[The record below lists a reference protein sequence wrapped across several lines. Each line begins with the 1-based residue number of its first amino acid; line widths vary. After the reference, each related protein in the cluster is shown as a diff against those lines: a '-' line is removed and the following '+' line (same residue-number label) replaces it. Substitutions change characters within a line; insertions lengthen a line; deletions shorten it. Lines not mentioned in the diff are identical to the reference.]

1 MTAIDRYLVQ
11 VYLRALLVTFTSM
24 VGLYIVADVAN
35 NFDEFWTYG
44 NHRFLES
51 LKVVGAY
58 YTPRLLQFFDQTSGL
73 LAMLAAAFVLTGISR
88 TNELTALMAAG
99 ISPARIIRP
108 LLAASMLVAAL
119 AAANREIALPQVRD
133 ALSRNAQDWQGDTA
147 RKCTPKYDNRTDI
160 LIFAQSTYAN
170 QKRLSSPKFTL
181 TPELATW
188 GRQIIAENAYY
199 LGATA
204 EHPAGF
210 LLSGVKQPA
219 NLAALASRSLE
230 GHPVLFSPADT
241 PWLKPADC
249 FVATIVTFE
258 QLALGNAW
266 QQNLS
271 TGELIAGLR
280 SQTIEPGAGI
290 RLTLH
295 SRFVRPLLDLSLVLM
310 GIPLVLSR
318 GSRNIFLTAVVG
330 ICLVLVV
337 WVVDQ
342 AAGALGRHYLLSAS
356 LAAWLPLLIFGP
368 LAYSFAR
375 PLWD

>member
-11 VYLRALLVTFTSM
+11 VYAKVLLVTFTSL
-24 VGLYIVADVAN
+24 VGLYVVVDIAN

-44 NHRFLES
+44 NHRFVES
-51 LKVVGAY
+51 LKVVAGY

-108 LLAASMLVAAL
+108 LLAASVLVAAL
-119 AAANREIALPQVRD
+119 AAANRELALPQVRD

-160 LIFAQSTYAN
+160 LISAQSTYAN
-170 QKRLSSPKFTL
+170 QKRLSNPKFGL
-181 TPELATW
+181 PSALGAW
-188 GRQIIAENAYY
+188 GRQILAENAYY

-204 EHPAGF
+204 DHPAGF

-219 NLAALASRSLE
+219 NLATLTSRSLE
-230 GHPVLFSPADT
+230 GSPVLYSPADT
-241 PWLKPADC
+241 RWLNSGDC
-249 FVATIVTFE
+249 FVATIVSFE

-271 TGELIAGLR
+271 TRELVTGLR
-280 SQTIEPGAGI
+280 AQTIEPGAGI
-290 RLTLH
+290 RHTLH
-295 SRFVRPLLDLSLVLM
+295 SRFVRPLLDLSLVLL
-310 GIPLVLSR
+310 GIPLVLNR
-318 GSRNIFLTAVVG
+318 GSRNIFVAALVG
-330 ICLVLVV
+330 ICLGGAVLVV
-337 WVVDQ
+337 DF
-342 AAGALGRHYLLSAS
+342 ASGALGRSYLINAS
-356 LAAWLPLLIFGP
+356 LAAWLPLLVFGP
-368 LAYSFAR
+368 LAYTFAR

>member
-11 VYLRALLVTFTSM
+11 VYAKVLLVTFTSL
-24 VGLYIVADVAN
+24 VGLYVVVDIAN

-44 NHRFLES
+44 NHRFIES
-51 LKVVGAY
+51 LKVVAGY
-58 YTPRLLQFFDQTSGL
+58 YMPRLLQFFDQTSGL

-108 LLAASMLVAAL
+108 LLAASVLVAAL
-119 AAANREIALPQVRD
+119 AAANRELALPQVRD

-160 LIFAQSTYAN
+160 LISAQSTYAN
-170 QKRLSSPKFTL
+170 QKRLSNPKFGL
-181 TPELATW
+181 PSVLAAW
-188 GRQIIAENAYY
+188 GRQIVAENAYY

-204 EHPAGF
+204 DHPAGF
-210 LLSGVKQPA
+210 LLSGVKQPT
-219 NLAALASRSLE
+219 NLAALSSRSL
-230 GHPVLFSPADT
+230 GDCPVLFAPADT
-241 PWLKPADC
+241 RWLNAGDC
-249 FVATIVTFE
+249 FVSTIVTFE

-271 TGELIAGLR
+271 TSELVTGLR
-280 SQTIEPGAGI
+280 AQTIEPGAGI
-290 RLTLH
+290 RHTLH
-295 SRFVRPLLDLSLVLM
+295 SRFVRPLLDLSLVLL

-318 GSRNIFLTAVVG
+318 GSRNIFMAALVG
-330 ICLVLVV
+330 ICLGGAVLI
-337 WVVDQ
+337 VDF
-342 AAGALGRHYLLSAS
+342 ASGALGRSYLLSAS

-368 LAYSFAR
+368 LAYTFAR

>member
-1 MTAIDRYLVQ
+1 MTAIDRYLVL
-11 VYLRALLVTFTSM
+11 VYARVLLVTFTSM
-24 VGLYIVADVAN
+24 VGLFIVADIAN

-51 LKVVGAY
+51 LTVVGAY

-108 LLAASMLVAAL
+108 LLVASLFVAAL
-119 AAANREIALPQVRD
+119 AAANREFALPQVRD
-133 ALSRNAQDWQGDTA
+133 AISRNAQDLGGDTGK
-147 RKCTPKYDNRTDI
+147 KCTPKYDNRTDI
-160 LIFAQSTYAN
+160 LISAQSTYAN
-170 QKRLSSPKFTL
+170 QKRLSNPKFGLPTG
-181 TPELATW
+181 LAAW
-188 GRQIIAENAYY
+188 GRQIVAENAYY

-210 LLSGVKQPA
+210 LLASVKHPA
-219 NLAALASRSLE
+219 NLAVLASRSLD
-230 GHPVLFSPADT
+230 GRAVLFSPADT
-241 PWLKPADC
+241 PWLNAGDC
-249 FVATIVTFE
+249 FVASIVTFE
-258 QLALGNAW
+258 QLALGTSW

-271 TGELIAGLR
+271 TSELITGLHD
-280 SQTIEPGAGI
+280 QTIEPSAGI

-295 SRFVRPLLDLSLVLM
+295 ARFVRPLLDLSLVLL

-318 GSRNIFLTAVVG
+318 GSRNIFMAAVVG
-330 ICLVLVV
+330 ICLAASVL
-337 WVVDQ
+337 VVDQ
-342 AAGALGRHYLLSAS
+342 AAGALGRTYLLDTT

-368 LAYSFAR
+368 LAYTCAR